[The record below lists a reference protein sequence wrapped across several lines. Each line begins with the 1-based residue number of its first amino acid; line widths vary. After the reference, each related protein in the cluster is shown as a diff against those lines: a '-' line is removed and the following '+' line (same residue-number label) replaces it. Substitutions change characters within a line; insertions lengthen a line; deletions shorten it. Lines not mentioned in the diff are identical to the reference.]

1 MSLNRRNFIKYLSL
15 GCTIPSLTGLTGCTH
30 QKFYNPDQDIIL
42 GGGSYQKDNTLKHVL
57 AVVNLQKKDKQL
69 IDMDFLAHGI
79 IIDPNNKKRLVVFEK
94 IGPGAAEIDLNKHT
108 VSRKIAPSKDK
119 YFYGHGA
126 FNQSG
131 DTLYCTETY
140 LNNHKGTIV
149 IRDGRDFEVLGEL
162 PTYGENPHECQLVD
176 DGATLVVTNAGSV
189 SNSSTGPSVT
199 YIDVATQ
206 KLKERVTLTN
216 EQLNTGHIGIA
227 KDGSLV
233 VASAPR
239 KGLEKTH
246 TGGVS
251 IRSGKQPML
260 SMTQPEVVINQMTG
274 EALSVIVDNK
284 HNIAAV
290 THPDGNMVTFWS
302 IDKRELI
309 KAMSAPKPKGVAL
322 SLDEKSFI
330 VSYGVNTSIVLIGT
344 KNLVASTDSILQ
356 PTYISGSHIYN
367 WSKTLTEIMPTN
379 IYT

>member
-1 MSLNRRNFIKYLSL
+1 MSLNRRNFLKYLSL
-15 GCTIPSLTGLTGCTH
+15 GCATPTLTGLIACTH

-42 GGGSYQKDNTLKHVL
+42 GGGSYQQDGALKHVL
-57 AVVNLQKKDKQL
+57 SIVNLQKKDKQL

-79 IIDPNNKKRLVVFEK
+79 IIDPNDKKRLVVFEK
-94 IGPGAAEIDLNKHT
+94 IGPGAAEIDLDDHT
-108 VSRKIAPSKDK
+108 VAKKIAPSKDK

-131 DTLYCTETY
+131 DILYCTETY
-140 LNNHKGTIV
+140 LDNHKGAIV
-149 IRDGRDFEVLGEL
+149 IRDGRSFKVLGEF

-189 SNSSTGPSVT
+189 SNTSTGPSVT

-206 KLKERVTLTN
+206 ELKERVTLTN

-251 IRSGKQPML
+251 IRSGNQSML
-260 SMTQPEVVINQMTG
+260 SMTQPEIVIDKMTG

-284 HNIAAV
+284 HSIAAV
-290 THPDGNMVTFWS
+290 THPDGDMVTFWS
-302 IDKRELI
+302 VDKRELL
-309 KAMSAPKPKGVAL
+309 KAMSVPKPRGVTL

-330 VSYGVNTSIVLIGT
+330 VSYGANTSMVLINT
-344 KNLVASTDSILQ
+344 KSLDASTDSILQ

-379 IYT
+379 VYT